1 MRNLKTFALLLL
13 MAVCSMGAKAA
24 TVSDLVAIDYDY
36 VFVADDVTSNGTVA
50 LTTAELY
57 ADNHI
62 LAAGWDGNTVHTGK
76 GSSSFAGGSHLN
88 SLRIKGKQNALAF
101 EVSGACDVTFYMQAT
116 AYRGLIVSK
125 TLSDDSSAEGYQ
137 KQEANTAVWHITLPS
152 AGVYYLMSYSDDPNN
167 ANADLYFAGFEIVF
181 PDDPA
186 AVAFGVTREVAS
198 VTSTSSDDSSPI
210 TGYAVA
216 EDVLVDPAV
225 AGISIAMNYPSA
237 NVLSNKGRAMY
248 WFDGTETKNCYT
260 DKGVKN
266 YRNQLGDDV
275 FKELNEGIYFSFDMT
290 VADGYKLS
298 LQRLIS
304 DVLKGRENTHYVVKI
319 YNNGV
324 LLRTFDEV
332 EATATTSNMKRSI
345 GIANDPS
352 LQNLTGTVTVKL
364 FFWNTVSA
372 QYVAIK
378 DLQVKALVSH
388 ITDGTQTFGLTRTVD
403 AVVTTSSNPEV
414 SGYAVSDDAL
424 VDPSAEGIT
433 ITKNFGLQN
442 ALSNKGRKLY
452 WYNEGKQECYADNG
466 TPNYRNY
473 IHDAEEY
480 VNALDE
486 RCYYGF
492 DMTVALGKQVS
503 IKMLTSDVFSD
514 ASDAYYQV
522 KIYNNGEVIK
532 TLDVVGPNTYG
543 TSNMKRVINLSEEAA
558 LQGLKGTV
566 SVKLFWWSATNGK
579 YLDVKDLNVAALVED
594 AQGEGVKG
602 LVFTDFVAS
611 AHPSFTEGEV
621 TAVWSNSANN
631 VAPASE
637 NRGIRVQAGYDYTML
652 LTVPA
657 DSYISEVVFVWNSKG
672 NKNTGINEDYY
683 IDFTVKNS
691 SDEPVSVLQQGSKE
705 NETVWSCGD
714 LRESVLKFV
723 QGAGD
728 FYCHSIRVTYLQ
740 KPTVQQYVRT
750 HTHMNLNTL
759 CFPYQIDSYTGATFY
774 TMLYKAG
781 GTAEEPAEIYLQEHV
796 GALEAGQPYFY
807 VPEGTELVCNYSGE
821 YTAAGN
827 DGNGTYGVY
836 ADMTDVTPGMYVT
849 YNNHFTKAGSN
860 VQLREYRAYVD
871 MSGVSADPQGP
882 SYVPGR
888 KQLRIGN
895 ANAPQ
900 SMTGIEQITNDQ
912 SPIINKVICN
922 GQLFILRDGKIYNAM
937 GQIVNGK

>member
-24 TVSDLVAIDYDY
+24 TVNDLVAIDYDY
-36 VFVADDVTSNGTVA
+36 VFIADDMTNNGTEKPVA
-50 LTTAELY
+50 NTLY
-57 ADNHI
+57 AEGHI
-62 LAAGWDGNTVHTGK
+62 FAPTANTVATNK
-76 GSSSFAGGSHLN
+76 GNSTFAGGTHLN
-88 SLRIKGKQNALAF
+88 SLRLKNAQDRLAF
-101 EVSGACDVTFYMQAT
+101 KVSGPCTVTFYTYSDA
-116 AYRGLIVSK
+116 ARGILVSK
-125 TLSDDSSAEGYQ
+125 TDNVTTAEDAFAAQ
-137 KQEANTAVWHITLPS
+137 PASTPVWTVALDE
-152 AGVYYLMSYSDDPNN
+152 AGVYYLTSY
-167 ANADLYFAGFEIVF
+167 NADFFFAGFEIVF

-186 AVAFGVTREVAS
+186 AVTFGVTREVAS
-198 VTSTSSDDSSPI
+198 VTSTSTDELV

-216 EDVLVDPAV
+216 EDVLVDPSV
-225 AGISIAMNYPSA
+225 VGISVAMNYPST
-237 NVLSNKGRAMY
+237 NVLTNKGRAIY
-248 WFDGTETKNCYT
+248 WFDGTESKNCYV
-260 DKGVKN
+260 DQGVKN
-266 YRNQLGDDV
+266 YRNQIGTDV
-275 FKELNEGIYFSFDMT
+275 FTELNEGIYFSFDMT

-304 DVLKGRENTHYVVKI
+304 DVLKSNSNTHYVVKI
-319 YNNGV
+319 YNNGL

-332 EATATTSNMKRSI
+332 EATTTASDMKRSI
-345 GIANDPS
+345 GIAKDAS

-388 ITDGTQTFGLTRTVD
+388 IADGTQTFGLTRTVD
-403 AVVTTSSNPEV
+403 TEVTTSSDSQA

-433 ITKNFGLQN
+433 ITKNFGSQN
-442 ALSNKGRKLY
+442 SLIDKGRKLY
-452 WYNEGKQECYADNG
+452 WYNDGKQECYADKG

-473 IHDAEEY
+473 IYDASEY
-480 VNALDE
+480 INTLDE

-492 DMTVALGKQVS
+492 DMTAELGKQVS

-543 TSNMKRVINLSEEAA
+543 TSDMKRVVNLSEEAA

-602 LVFTDFVAS
+602 LVFTDFEPAKN
-611 AHPSFTEGEV
+611 PTFTEGEV
-621 TAVWSNSANN
+621 TASFSNANN
-631 VAPASE
+631 NTISPATE
-637 NRGIRVQAGYDYTML
+637 NRGVRMQSQYGITSLKVE
-652 LTVPA
+652 VPA
-657 DSYISEVVFVWNSKG
+657 DSYISEVVFVWNKKG
-672 NKNTGINEDYY
+672 NKNGGTNYLDLLI
-683 IDFTVKNS
+683 TNS
-691 SDEPVSVLQQGSKE
+691 SNVQVSTLQESEQK
-705 NETVWSCGD
+705 NETTWSCGEV
-714 LRESVLKFV
+714 RESELTFA
-723 QGAGD
+723 QQTPGD
-728 FYCHSIRVTYLQ
+728 FYCHSIRVTYLP

-759 CFPYQIDSYTGATFY
+759 CYPYQIDSYTGATFY

-796 GALEAGQPYFY
+796 GALEAGKPYFY
-807 VPEGTELVCNYSGE
+807 VPEGSELVCNYSGD
-821 YTAAGN
+821 YTAADN
-827 DGNGTYGVY
+827 DGNGVYGIY
-836 ADMTDVTPGMYVT
+836 ADMTAITPGMYVT
-849 YNNHFTKAGSN
+849 YNNVFTKAGSN
-860 VQLREYRAYVD
+860 VQLREYRAYVN

-888 KQLRIGN
+888 RQLRIGN

-900 SMTGIEQITNDQ
+900 SPTGIEQITNDQ
-912 SPIINKVICN
+912 SPIINKVIRN

>member
-1 MRNLKTFALLLL
+1 MRNVKTFALLLL

-24 TVSDLVAIDYDY
+24 TVGDLAAIDYDY
-36 VFVADDVTSNGTVA
+36 AFIADDVTSNGTVA
-50 LTTAELY
+50 LTAAELY

-62 LAAGWDGNTVHTGK
+62 LAAGYQGNTVNTGK

-88 SLRIKGKQNALAF
+88 CLRIKGTQNALAF

-116 AYRGLIVSK
+116 SYRGLIVSK

-137 KQEANTAVWHITLPS
+137 KQDANTAVWHISLPS

-167 ANADLYFAGFEIVF
+167 ANADLFFAGFEIVF

-198 VTSTSSDDSSPI
+198 VTSTSTDGQAS
-210 TGYAVA
+210 GYAVA
-216 EDVLVDPAV
+216 EDALVDPAV
-225 AGISIAMNYPSA
+225 AGISVAMNYPSG
-237 NVLSNKGRAMY
+237 NVLTNKGRAMY
-248 WFDGTETKNCYT
+248 WFDGTESKNCYT
-260 DKGVKN
+260 DQGVKN
-266 YRNQLGDDV
+266 YRNQIGSDV
-275 FKELNEGIYFSFDMT
+275 FTELNEGIYFSFDLT

-304 DVLKGRENTHYVVKI
+304 DVLKNRENTHYVVKI
-319 YNNGV
+319 YNNGA
-324 LLRTFDEV
+324 LLRTLDEV
-332 EATATTSNMKRSI
+332 EAASTSSDMKRSI
-345 GIANDPS
+345 GLAKDAT

-364 FFWNTVSA
+364 FFWNTASA

-378 DLQVKALVSH
+378 DLQVKAIVSNV
-388 ITDGTQTFGLTRTVD
+388 TDGTQTFGLTRTVD
-403 AVVTTSSNPEV
+403 ADETTSSDSQV
-414 SGYAVSDDAL
+414 TGYAVSDDAL

-433 ITKNFGLQN
+433 VVKNFGTQN

-452 WYNEGKQECYADNG
+452 WYNGTAKQDCYADAG

-473 IHDAEEY
+473 IYDAAEY

-492 DMTVALGKQVS
+492 DMTAELGKQVS

-514 ASDAYYQV
+514 AGDAYYQV
-522 KIYNNGEVIK
+522 KIYNNGEVVK
-532 TLDVVGPNTYG
+532 TLDAVGPNTYG
-543 TSNMKRVINLSEEAA
+543 ATDMKRVINLSEEAA
-558 LQGLKGTV
+558 LQGLTGTIT
-566 SVKLFWWSATNGK
+566 VKMFWWSATNGK

-602 LVFTDFVAS
+602 LVFTDFEAS
-611 AHPSFTEGEV
+611 AHPSFTDGEV

-631 VAPASE
+631 VTPASE
-637 NRGIRVQAGYDYTML
+637 NRGIRVQAGYDYTMQ
-652 LTVPA
+652 LTVPS

-672 NKNTGINEDYY
+672 NKNPGINDDYF
-683 IDFTVKNS
+683 IDFAVLNS
-691 SDEPVSVLQQGSKE
+691 SDAPVSALQQDTKE
-705 NETVWSCGD
+705 TETVWSCGAV
-714 LRESVLKFV
+714 RESELKFV

-728 FYCHSIRVTYLQ
+728 FYCHSIRVTYLK
-740 KPTVQQYVRT
+740 KPAVQQYTRT
-750 HTHMNLNTL
+750 HDHMNLNTL

-781 GTAEEPAEIYLQEHV
+781 GTADEPAEIYLQEHV

-807 VPEGTELVCNYSGE
+807 VPEGTELVCNYSGD

-827 DGNGTYGVY
+827 DGNGVYGVY
-836 ADMTDVTPGMYVT
+836 ADMTAITPGMYVT
-849 YNNHFTKAGSN
+849 YNNVFTKAGNN
-860 VQLREYRAYVD
+860 VKIREYRAYVD
-871 MSGVSADPQGP
+871 MSEVASENTATPA
-882 SYVPGR
+882 PGR
-888 KQLRIGN
+888 QLLRIGN

-900 SMTGIEQITNDQ
+900 TTTGIEKITNDY
-912 SPIINKVICN
+912 SPITNKVIKD
-922 GQLFILRDGKIYNAM
+922 GQILILRDGKTYNAM
-937 GQIVNGK
+937 GQIVK

>member
-1 MRNLKTFALLLL
+1 
-13 MAVCSMGAKAA
+13 
-24 TVSDLVAIDYDY
+24 
-36 VFVADDVTSNGTVA
+36 
-50 LTTAELY
+50 
-57 ADNHI
+57 
-62 LAAGWDGNTVHTGK
+62 
-76 GSSSFAGGSHLN
+76 
-88 SLRIKGKQNALAF
+88 
-101 EVSGACDVTFYMQAT
+101 
-116 AYRGLIVSK
+116 
-125 TLSDDSSAEGYQ
+125 
-137 KQEANTAVWHITLPS
+137 
-152 AGVYYLMSYSDDPNN
+152 MSYSEDPNN
-167 ANADLYFAGFEIVF
+167 TNADLFFAGFEIIF

-186 AVAFGVTREVAS
+186 AVTFGVTREVAS
-198 VTSTSSDDSSPI
+198 VTSTSSDNQA

-216 EDVLVDPAV
+216 EDVLVDPSV
-225 AGISIAMNYPSA
+225 AGISVAMNYPSA
-237 NVLSNKGRAMY
+237 NVLINKGRAIY

-266 YRNQLGDDV
+266 YRNQIGNDA
-275 FKELNEGIYFSFDMT
+275 FTELNDGIYFSFDIT

-319 YNNGV
+319 YNNGL

-332 EATATTSNMKRSI
+332 EATATTSDMKRSI

-364 FFWNTVSA
+364 FFWNTASA

-378 DLQVKALVSH
+378 DLQVKAIVSH
-388 ITDGTQTFGLTRTVD
+388 IADGTQTFGLTRTVD
-403 AVVTTSSNPEV
+403 TEVTTSSDSQA

-433 ITKNFGLQN
+433 ITKNFGSQN
-442 ALSNKGRKLY
+442 SLTNKGRKLY
-452 WYNEGKQECYADNG
+452 WYNEVKQECYADNG

-473 IHDAEEY
+473 IYATEEN

-514 ASDAYYQV
+514 AGDAYYQV

-543 TSNMKRVINLSEEAA
+543 TSDMKRVVNLSEETA

-566 SVKLFWWSATNGK
+566 SIKLFWWSATNGK

-602 LVFTDFVAS
+602 LVFTVFEAS
-611 AHPSFTEGEV
+611 KNPTFTEGDV
-621 TAVWSNSANN
+621 TASFSNANN
-631 VAPASE
+631 NDISPASE
-637 NRGIRVQAGYDYTML
+637 NRGVRMQSQYGITSLKVE
-652 LTVPA
+652 VPA
-657 DSYISEVVFVWNSKG
+657 DSYISEVVFVWNKKG
-672 NKNTGINEDYY
+672 NLNGGTNYLDLLI
-683 IDFTVKNS
+683 TNS
-691 SDEPVSVLQQGSKE
+691 SDVQVSTLQESEQK
-705 NETVWSCGD
+705 NETTWSCGEV
-714 LRESVLKFV
+714 RESELTFA
-723 QGAGD
+723 QQNPGD
-728 FYCHSIRVTYLQ
+728 FYCHSIRVTYLP

-759 CFPYQIDSYTGATFY
+759 CYPYQIDSYTGATFY

-781 GTAEEPAEIYLQEHV
+781 GTADEPADIYLQEHV
-796 GALEAGQPYFY
+796 GALEAGKPYFY

-849 YNNHFTKAGSN
+849 YNNLFTKAGTN
-860 VQLREYRAYVD
+860 VKLREYRAYVY
-871 MSGVSADPQGP
+871 MNEVSVDQQGP

-888 KQLRIGN
+888 RVLRVSN
-895 ANAPQ
+895 ANAP
-900 SMTGIEQITNDQ
+900 SSATDIENTSAEFGGSEKILENGVLY
-912 SPIINKVICN
+912 IIKN
-922 GQLFILRDGKIYNAM
+922 GAKYNAQ
-937 GQIVNGK
+937 GQMVK

>member
-50 LTTAELY
+50 LTAAELY

-62 LAAGWDGNTVHTGK
+62 LAAGWNGNSVRIDQGN
-76 GSSSFAGGSHLN
+76 SSFAGGGHLN
-88 SLRIKGKQNALAF
+88 CLRIKGTQNALAF
-101 EVSGACDVTFYMQAT
+101 KVSGACDVTFYMRAT
-116 AYRGLIVSK
+116 SYRGLIVSK
-125 TLSDDSSAEGYQ
+125 TLSDDPTAEGYQ
-137 KQEANTAVWHITLPS
+137 KQEANTAVWHISLPS
-152 AGVYYLMSYSDDPNN
+152 AGVYYLMSYSDDPSN
-167 ANADLYFAGFEIVF
+167 ANADLYFAGFEMTF

-198 VTSTSSDDSSPI
+198 VISTSSDDQAS
-210 TGYAVA
+210 GYAVA

-225 AGISIAMNYPSA
+225 AGISVAMNYPSG
-237 NVLSNKGRAMY
+237 NVLTNKGRTMY

-266 YRNQLGDDV
+266 YRNQISEV
-275 FKELNEGIYFSFDMT
+275 YTELNVGIYFSFDLT

-298 LQRLIS
+298 LQRLVS
-304 DVLKGRENTHYVVKI
+304 DVLKSNSNTHYVVKI
-319 YNNGV
+319 YNNGL

-345 GIANDPS
+345 GIAKDAS
-352 LQNLTGTVTVKL
+352 LQDLTGTITVKL
-364 FFWNTVSA
+364 FFWNTASA

-378 DLQVKALVSH
+378 DLQVKAIVSH

-403 AVVTTSSNPEV
+403 TEVTTSSDSQV

-433 ITKNFGLQN
+433 IAKNFGSQN
-442 ALSNKGRKLY
+442 SLTNKGRKLY
-452 WYNEGKQECYADNG
+452 WYNDGKQECYADMG

-473 IHDAEEY
+473 IYDAEEY

-492 DMTVALGKQVS
+492 DMSIALGKQVS

-514 ASDAYYQV
+514 ALDASYQV

-532 TLDVVGPNTYG
+532 TLDVVGPNACG
-543 TSNMKRVINLSEEAA
+543 TADMKRIINLSEEAA

-566 SVKLFWWSATNGK
+566 SVKLFWWSVTNGK

-602 LVFTDFVAS
+602 LVFTDFEPAKN
-611 AHPSFTEGEV
+611 PTFTEGEV
-621 TAVWSNSANN
+621 TASFSNANN
-631 VAPASE
+631 NTISPASE
-637 NRGIRVQAGYDYTML
+637 NRGVRMQSQYGITSLKVE
-652 LTVPA
+652 VPA
-657 DSYISEVVFVWNSKG
+657 DSYISEVVFVWNKKG
-672 NKNTGINEDYY
+672 NKNGGTNYLDLLI
-683 IDFTVKNS
+683 TNS
-691 SDEPVSVLQQGSKE
+691 SDVQVSTLQESEQK
-705 NETVWSCGD
+705 NETTWSCGEVK
-714 LRESVLKFV
+714 ESELTFA
-723 QGAGD
+723 QQTPGD

-740 KPTVQQYVRT
+740 KPAVQQYVRA
-750 HTHMNLNTL
+750 HAHMYLNTL

-781 GTAEEPAEIYLQEHV
+781 GTAAEPAEIYLQEHV
-796 GALEAGQPYFY
+796 GALEAGKPYFY

-821 YTAAGN
+821 YTPAGN

-836 ADMTDVTPGMYVT
+836 ADMTVVGPGMYVT
-849 YNNHFTKAGSN
+849 YNNMFTKAGTN
-860 VQLREYRAYVD
+860 VKIREYRAYVN
-871 MSGVSADPQGP
+871 MSEVSSEPQGP
-882 SYVPGR
+882 SYVTGR

-912 SPIINKVICN
+912 SLITNKVIRN
-922 GQLFILRDGKIYNAM
+922 GQLFILRDGKTYNAI

>member
-1 MRNLKTFALLLL
+1 MRNVKTFALLLL

-36 VFVADDVTSNGTVA
+36 VFVADDVTSNGTVNLVA
-50 LTTAELY
+50 NTLY
-57 ADNHI
+57 ADGHI
-62 LAAGWDGNTVHTGK
+62 FAPTNNTVRADK
-76 GSSSFAGGSHLN
+76 GNSSFAGGSHLN
-88 SLRIKGKQNALAF
+88 SLRLKNAQDRLAF
-101 EVSGACDVTFYMQAT
+101 KVSGPCTVTFYTYSDAARGIYVCKT
-116 AYRGLIVSK
+116 DNVITDEAAYAK
-125 TLSDDSSAEGYQ
+125 QPSS
-137 KQEANTAVWHITLPS
+137 TPVWTVALDE
-152 AGVYYLMSYSDDPNN
+152 AGVYYLTSY
-167 ANADLYFAGFEIVF
+167 NADFFFAGFEITF

-198 VTSTSSDDSSPI
+198 VTSTSTDGQAS
-210 TGYAVA
+210 GYAVA

-225 AGISIAMNYPSA
+225 AGISVAMNYPSG
-237 NVLSNKGRAMY
+237 NVLTNKGRAMY

-260 DKGVKN
+260 DQGVKN
-266 YRNQLGDDV
+266 YRNQIGSDE
-275 FKELNEGIYFSFDMT
+275 FNELNEGIYFSFDLT

-304 DVLKGRENTHYVVKI
+304 DVLKNRENTHYVVKI
-319 YNNGV
+319 YNNGS

-332 EATATTSNMKRSI
+332 EATATTSDMKRSI
-345 GIANDPS
+345 GLAKDAT

-364 FFWNTVSA
+364 FFWNTASA

-378 DLQVKALVSH
+378 DLQVKAIVSH

-403 AVVTTSSNPEV
+403 ANVTTSSDEKAT
-414 SGYAVSDDAL
+414 GYAVSDDAL
-424 VDPSAEGIT
+424 VDPSVEGIT
-433 ITKNFGLQN
+433 VTKNFGSQN
-442 ALSNKGRKLY
+442 SLIDKGRKLY
-452 WYNEGKQECYADNG
+452 WYNGTEKQDCYANVG

-473 IHDAEEY
+473 IFDAEEY

-492 DMTVALGKQVS
+492 DMTAELGKQVS
-503 IKMLTSDVFSD
+503 LKMLTSDVLSD
-514 ASDAYYQV
+514 AGDAYYQV

-532 TLDVVGPNTYG
+532 TLDAVGPNAYG
-543 TSNMKRVINLSEEAA
+543 TADMKRIINLSEEAA

-579 YLDVKDLNVAALVED
+579 YLDIKELNVAALVED
-594 AQGEGVKG
+594 AEGEGVKG
-602 LVFTDFVAS
+602 LVFTDFEPA

-637 NRGIRVQAGYDYTML
+637 NRGIRVQANYAYTMQ
-652 LTVPA
+652 LTVPS
-657 DSYISEVVFVWNSKG
+657 DSYISEVIFVWNSKG
-672 NKNTGINEDYY
+672 NKNAGINDDYY
-683 IDFTVKNS
+683 IDFSVLNS
-691 SDEPVSVLQQGSKE
+691 SDEPVSALQQATKE
-705 NETVWSCGD
+705 NETVWSCGAIH
-714 LRESVLKFV
+714 ESELKFV

-728 FYCHSIRVTYLQ
+728 FYCHSIRVTYLK
-740 KPTVQQYVRT
+740 KPAVQQYTRT
-750 HTHMNLNTL
+750 HEHMNLNTL

-781 GTAEEPAEIYLQEHV
+781 GTAAEPAEIYLQEHV
-796 GALEAGQPYFY
+796 GALEAGKPYFY
-807 VPEGTELVCNYSGE
+807 VPEGSELVCNYSGD

-827 DGNGTYGVY
+827 DGNGVYGVY
-836 ADMTDVTPGMYVT
+836 ADMTAITPGMYVT
-849 YNNHFTKAGSN
+849 YNNVFTKAGNN
-860 VQLREYRAYVD
+860 VKIREYRAYVD
-871 MSGVSADPQGP
+871 MSEVSSEPQGP

-900 SMTGIEQITNDQ
+900 STTGIEQITNDQ
-912 SPIINKVICN
+912 SPITNKVIRN
-922 GQLFILRDGKIYNAM
+922 GQLFIIRDGKTYNAI

>member
-1 MRNLKTFALLLL
+1 MLLL
-13 MAVCSMGAKAA
+13 MAVCSMGLQAA
-24 TVSDLVAIDYDY
+24 TVNDLVAIDYDY
-36 VFVADDVTSNGTVA
+36 VFIADDMTSNGTEKPIA
-50 LTTAELY
+50 NTLY
-57 ADNHI
+57 ADGHI
-62 LAAGWDGNTVHTGK
+62 FAPTANSVATNKGNST
-76 GSSSFAGGSHLN
+76 FAGGTHLN
-88 SLRIKGKQNALAF
+88 SLRLKNAQDRLAF
-101 EVSGACDVTFYMQAT
+101 KVSGPCTVTFYTYSDA
-116 AYRGLIVSK
+116 ARGILVSK
-125 TLSDDSSAEGYQ
+125 TDNVTTAEDAFAAQ
-137 KQEANTAVWHITLPS
+137 PASTPVWTVALDE
-152 AGVYYLMSYSDDPNN
+152 AGVYYLTSYNN
-167 ANADLYFAGFEIVF
+167 DFFFAGFEIVF

-186 AVAFGVTREVAS
+186 AVTFGVTREVAS
-198 VTSTSSDDSSPI
+198 ETSTSSDALAN
-210 TGYAVA
+210 GYAVA
-216 EDVLVDPAV
+216 EDVLVDPSV

-237 NVLSNKGRAMY
+237 NVLTNKGRAIY
-248 WFDGTETKNCYT
+248 WYDGTASKNCYV

-266 YRNQLGDDV
+266 YRNQIGTDV
-275 FKELNEGIYFSFDMT
+275 FNELNEGIYFSFDMT

-304 DVLKGRENTHYVVKI
+304 DVLKSNSNTHYVVKI
-319 YNNGV
+319 YNNGL

-332 EATATTSNMKRSI
+332 EATATTSDMKRSI

-364 FFWNTVSA
+364 FFWNTASA

-378 DLQVKALVSH
+378 DLQVKAIVSH
-388 ITDGTQTFGLTRTVD
+388 IADGTQTFGLTRTVD
-403 AVVTTSSNPEV
+403 TEVTTSSDSQA

-433 ITKNFGLQN
+433 ITQNFGLQN

-452 WYNEGKQECYADNG
+452 WYNEGKQECYADKG

-473 IHDAEEY
+473 IYDAEEY

-492 DMTVALGKQVS
+492 DMTIALGKQVS

-514 ASDAYYQV
+514 ALDASYQV

-532 TLDVVGPNTYG
+532 TLDVVGPNAGG
-543 TSNMKRVINLSEEAA
+543 TADMKRVINLSEEAA

-602 LVFTDFVAS
+602 LVFTDFEPAKN
-611 AHPSFTEGEV
+611 PTFNEGEV
-621 TAVWSNSANN
+621 SASFSNANN
-631 VAPASE
+631 NTISPASE
-637 NRGIRVQAGYDYTML
+637 NRGVRMQSQYGITSLKVE
-652 LTVPA
+652 VPA
-657 DSYISEVVFVWNSKG
+657 DSYISEVVFVWNKKG
-672 NKNTGINEDYY
+672 NLNGGTNFLDLLI
-683 IDFTVKNS
+683 TNS
-691 SDEPVSVLQQGSKE
+691 SDVQVSTLQESEQK
-705 NETVWSCGD
+705 NETTWSCGEV
-714 LRESVLKFV
+714 RESELTFA
-723 QGAGD
+723 QQTPGD
-728 FYCHSIRVTYLQ
+728 FYCHSIRVTYLP

-759 CFPYQIDSYTGATFY
+759 CYPYQIDSYTGASFY

-781 GTAEEPAEIYLQEHV
+781 GTAAEPAEIYLQEHV
-796 GALEAGQPYFY
+796 GALEAGKPYFY

-849 YNNHFTKAGSN
+849 YNNLFTKAGSN
-860 VQLREYRAYVD
+860 VKLREYRAYVN
-871 MSGVSADPQGP
+871 MSEVSVDQQGP

-888 KQLRIGN
+888 RVLRVSN
-895 ANAPQ
+895 ANAP
-900 SMTGIEQITNDQ
+900 SSATDIENTSAKFGGSEKILENGVLY
-912 SPIINKVICN
+912 IIKN
-922 GQLFILRDGKIYNAM
+922 GAKYNAQ
-937 GQIVNGK
+937 GQMVK

>member
-1 MRNLKTFALLLL
+1 MRNYFKTFALLLL
-13 MAVCSMGAKAA
+13 MAVCSMGVQAA
-24 TVSDLVAIDYDY
+24 TVNDLVAIDYDY
-36 VFVADDVTSNGTVA
+36 VFIADDMTNNGTEKPVA
-50 LTTAELY
+50 NTLY
-57 ADNHI
+57 ADGHI
-62 LAAGWDGNTVHTGK
+62 FAPTANTVANNK
-76 GSSSFAGGSHLN
+76 GNSTFAGGTHLN
-88 SLRIKGKQNALAF
+88 SLRLKNAQDRLAF
-101 EVSGACDVTFYMQAT
+101 KVSGPCTVTFYTYSDVQ
-116 AYRGLIVSK
+116 RGIYVSK
-125 TLSDDSSAEGYQ
+125 VDNVTTAEGAFAAQ
-137 KQEANTAVWHITLPS
+137 PVSTPVWTVALDE
-152 AGVYYLMSYSDDPNN
+152 AGVYYLTSYNN
-167 ANADLYFAGFEIVF
+167 DFFFAGFEIVF

-186 AVAFGVTREVAS
+186 AVTFGVTREVAS
-198 VTSTSSDDSSPI
+198 VTSTSSDDQA

-216 EDVLVDPAV
+216 EDVLVDPSV

-237 NVLSNKGRAMY
+237 NVLTNKGRAIY

-260 DKGVKN
+260 DQGVKN
-266 YRNQLGDDV
+266 YRNQIGTDV
-275 FKELNEGIYFSFDMT
+275 FNELNEGIYFSFDMT

-304 DVLKGRENTHYVVKI
+304 DVLKSNSNTHYVVKI
-319 YNNGV
+319 YNNGL

-332 EATATTSNMKRSI
+332 EATATTSDMKRSI

-364 FFWNTVSA
+364 FFWNTASA

-378 DLQVKALVSH
+378 DLQVKAIVSH
-388 ITDGTQTFGLTRTVD
+388 IADGTQTFGLTRTVD
-403 AVVTTSSNPEV
+403 TEVTTSSDSQA

-433 ITKNFGLQN
+433 ITQNFGLQN

-452 WYNEGKQECYADNG
+452 WYNEGKQECYADKG

-473 IHDAEEY
+473 IYDAEEY

-492 DMTVALGKQVS
+492 DMTIALGKQVS

-514 ASDAYYQV
+514 ALDASYQV

-532 TLDVVGPNTYG
+532 TLDVVGPNAGG
-543 TSNMKRVINLSEEAA
+543 TADMKRVINLSEEAA

-602 LVFTDFVAS
+602 LVFTDFEPAKN
-611 AHPSFTEGEV
+611 PTFNEGEV
-621 TAVWSNSANN
+621 SASFSNANN
-631 VAPASE
+631 NTISPASE
-637 NRGIRVQAGYDYTML
+637 NRGVRMQSQYGITSLKVE
-652 LTVPA
+652 VPA
-657 DSYISEVVFVWNSKG
+657 DSYISEVVFVWNKKG
-672 NKNTGINEDYY
+672 NLNGGTNFLDLLI
-683 IDFTVKNS
+683 TNS
-691 SDEPVSVLQQGSKE
+691 SDVQVSTLQESEQK
-705 NETVWSCGD
+705 NETTWSCGEV
-714 LRESVLKFV
+714 RESELTFA
-723 QGAGD
+723 QQTPGD
-728 FYCHSIRVTYLQ
+728 FYCHSIRVTYLP

-759 CFPYQIDSYTGATFY
+759 CYPYQIDSYTGASFY

-781 GTAEEPAEIYLQEHV
+781 GTAAEPAEIYLQEHV
-796 GALEAGQPYFY
+796 GALEAGKPYFY

-849 YNNHFTKAGSN
+849 YNNLFTKAGSN
-860 VQLREYRAYVD
+860 VKLREYRAYVN
-871 MSGVSADPQGP
+871 MSEVSVDQQGP

-888 KQLRIGN
+888 RVLRVSN
-895 ANAPQ
+895 ANAP
-900 SMTGIEQITNDQ
+900 SSATDIENTSAKFGGSEKILENGVLY
-912 SPIINKVICN
+912 IIKN
-922 GQLFILRDGKIYNAM
+922 GAKYNAQ
-937 GQIVNGK
+937 GQMVK

>member
-1 MRNLKTFALLLL
+1 MRNYFKTFALLLL

-24 TVSDLVAIDYDY
+24 TVNDLVAIDYDY
-36 VFVADDVTSNGTVA
+36 VFIADDMTNNGTEKPVA
-50 LTTAELY
+50 NTLY
-57 ADNHI
+57 AEGHI
-62 LAAGWDGNTVHTGK
+62 FAPTANTVANNK
-76 GSSSFAGGSHLN
+76 GNSTFAGGTHLN
-88 SLRIKGKQNALAF
+88 SLRLKNAQDRLAF
-101 EVSGACDVTFYMQAT
+101 KVSGPCTVTFYTYSDVQ
-116 AYRGLIVSK
+116 RGIYVSK
-125 TLSDDSSAEGYQ
+125 EDNVTTDEAAYA
-137 KQEANTAVWHITLPS
+137 KQPVSTPVWTVALDE
-152 AGVYYLMSYSDDPNN
+152 AGVYYLTSYNN
-167 ANADLYFAGFEIVF
+167 DFFFAGFEIVF

-186 AVAFGVTREVAS
+186 AVTFGVTREVAS
-198 VTSTSSDDSSPI
+198 VTSTSSDDQA

-216 EDVLVDPAV
+216 EDVLVDPSV

-237 NVLSNKGRAMY
+237 NVLTNKGRAIY

-260 DKGVKN
+260 DQGVKN
-266 YRNQLGDDV
+266 YRNQIGTDV
-275 FKELNEGIYFSFDMT
+275 FNELNEGIYFSFDMT
-290 VADGYKLS
+290 VEDGYKLS

-319 YNNGV
+319 YNNGA

-332 EATATTSNMKRSI
+332 EATATTSDMKRSI

-364 FFWNTVSA
+364 FFWNTASA

-388 ITDGTQTFGLTRTVD
+388 IADGTQTFGLTRTVD
-403 AVVTTSSNPEV
+403 TEVTTSSDSQA

-433 ITKNFGLQN
+433 ITQNFGLQN

-452 WYNEGKQECYADNG
+452 WYNEGKQECYADKG

-473 IHDAEEY
+473 IYDAEEY

-492 DMTVALGKQVS
+492 DMTIALGKQVS

-514 ASDAYYQV
+514 AGDASYQV
-522 KIYNNGEVIK
+522 KIYNNGAVIK
-532 TLDVVGPNTYG
+532 TLNVVGPNTYG
-543 TSNMKRVINLSEEAA
+543 TSDMKRVVNLSEEAA

-594 AQGEGVKG
+594 AQGEGLKG
-602 LVFTDFVAS
+602 LVFTDFEPAKN
-611 AHPSFTEGEV
+611 PTFNEGEV
-621 TAVWSNSANN
+621 SASFSNANN
-631 VAPASE
+631 NTISPASE
-637 NRGIRVQAGYDYTML
+637 NRGVRMQSQYGITSLKVE
-652 LTVPA
+652 VPA
-657 DSYISEVVFVWNSKG
+657 DSYISEVVFVWNKKG
-672 NKNTGINEDYY
+672 NLNGGTNFLDLLI
-683 IDFTVKNS
+683 TNS
-691 SDEPVSVLQQGSKE
+691 SDVQVSTLQESEQK
-705 NETVWSCGD
+705 NETTWSCGEV
-714 LRESVLKFV
+714 RESELTFA
-723 QGAGD
+723 QQTPGD
-728 FYCHSIRVTYLQ
+728 FYCHSIRVTYLP

-759 CFPYQIDSYTGATFY
+759 CYPYQIDSYTGASFY

-781 GTAEEPAEIYLQEHV
+781 GTAAEPAEIYLQEHV
-796 GALEAGQPYFY
+796 GALEAGKPYFY

-849 YNNHFTKAGSN
+849 YNNLFTKAGSN
-860 VQLREYRAYVD
+860 VKLREYRAYVN
-871 MSGVSADPQGP
+871 MSEVSVDQQGP

-888 KQLRIGN
+888 RVLRVSN
-895 ANAPQ
+895 ANAP
-900 SMTGIEQITNDQ
+900 SSATGMDNVSSKSDGSEKILENGVLY
-912 SPIINKVICN
+912 IIKN
-922 GQLFILRDGKIYNAM
+922 GAKYNAQ
-937 GQIVNGK
+937 GQMVK

>member
-1 MRNLKTFALLLL
+1 MRNFLKTFALLLL

-50 LTTAELY
+50 LTAAELY
-57 ADNHI
+57 AEDHI
-62 LAAGWDGNTVHTGK
+62 LAAGWNGNTVHTGK

-88 SLRIKGKQNALAF
+88 SLRIKGTQNALAF

-125 TLSDDSSAEGYQ
+125 TLFDDPTAEGYQ
-137 KQEANTAVWHITLPS
+137 KQEANTAVWHISLPS
-152 AGVYYLMSYSDDPNN
+152 AGVYYLMSYSDDPGN
-167 ANADLYFAGFEIVF
+167 ANADLYFAGFEMIF

-198 VTSTSSDDSSPI
+198 VTSTSSDEQVS
-210 TGYAVA
+210 GYAVA

-225 AGISIAMNYPSA
+225 AGISVAMNYPTG
-237 NVLSNKGRAMY
+237 NVLTNKGRAMY

-266 YRNQLGDDV
+266 YRNQISEV
-275 FKELNEGIYFSFDMT
+275 YTELNEGIYFSFDLT

-298 LQRLIS
+298 LRRLIS
-304 DVLKGRENTHYVVKI
+304 DVLKNRENTHYVVKI
-319 YNNGV
+319 YNNGT

-332 EATATTSNMKRSI
+332 EATATTSDMKRSI
-345 GIANDPS
+345 GIANDAS

-364 FFWNTVSA
+364 FFWNTASA
-372 QYVAIK
+372 QYVVIK
-378 DLQVKALVSH
+378 DLQVKAIVSH
-388 ITDGTQTFGLTRTVD
+388 IADGTQTFGLTRTVD
-403 AVVTTSSNPEV
+403 ADETTSSDSQA

-433 ITKNFGLQN
+433 ITKNFGSQN
-442 ALSNKGRKLY
+442 SLTNKGRKLY
-452 WYNEGKQECYADNG
+452 WYNDGKQECYADKG

-473 IHDAEEY
+473 IYDAEEY

-514 ASDAYYQV
+514 AGDAYYQV

-543 TSNMKRVINLSEEAA
+543 TSDMKRVVNLSEEAA

-566 SVKLFWWSATNGK
+566 SVKLFWWSETNGK
-579 YLDVKDLNVAALVED
+579 YLDIKDLNVAALVED

-602 LVFTDFVAS
+602 LVFTDFEAS
-611 AHPSFTEGEV
+611 KNPTFTEGEV
-621 TAVWSNSANN
+621 TASFSNANN
-631 VAPASE
+631 NTISPATE
-637 NRGIRVQAGYDYTML
+637 NRGVRMQSQYGITSLKVE
-652 LTVPA
+652 VPA
-657 DSYISEVVFVWNSKG
+657 DSYISEVVFVWNKKG
-672 NKNTGINEDYY
+672 NLNGGTNFLDLLI
-683 IDFTVKNS
+683 TNS
-691 SDEPVSVLQQGSKE
+691 SDVQVSTLQESEQK
-705 NETVWSCGD
+705 NETTWSCGEVK
-714 LRESVLKFV
+714 ESELTFA
-723 QGAGD
+723 QQTPGD
-728 FYCHSIRVTYLQ
+728 FYCHSIRVTYLP
-740 KPTVQQYVRT
+740 KPAVQQYTRT
-750 HTHMNLNTL
+750 HDHMNLNTL

-781 GTAEEPAEIYLQEHV
+781 GTADEPAEIYLQEHV
-796 GALEAGQPYFY
+796 GALEAGHPYFY
-807 VPEGTELVCNYSGE
+807 VPEGSELVCNYSGD

-827 DGNGTYGVY
+827 DGNGVYGVY
-836 ADMTDVTPGMYVT
+836 ADMTAITPGMYVT
-849 YNNHFTKAGSN
+849 YNNVFTKAGSN
-860 VQLREYRAYVD
+860 VKIREYRAYVD
-871 MSGVSADPQGP
+871 MSEVASEDTATPA
-882 SYVPGR
+882 PGR
-888 KQLRIGN
+888 RLLRIGN

-900 SMTGIEQITNDQ
+900 SPTGIEQITNDQ
-912 SPIINKVICN
+912 LPITNKVIRD
-922 GQLFILRDGKIYNAM
+922 GRLLIIRDGKTYNAM
-937 GQIVNGK
+937 GQIVK

>member
-13 MAVCSMGAKAA
+13 MAVCSMGLQAA
-24 TVSDLVAIDYDY
+24 TVNDLVAIDYDY
-36 VFVADDVTSNGTVA
+36 VFIADDMTNNGTEKPVA
-50 LTTAELY
+50 NTLY
-57 ADNHI
+57 ADGHI
-62 LAAGWDGNTVHTGK
+62 FAPTANTVATNK
-76 GSSSFAGGSHLN
+76 GNSTFAGGTHLN
-88 SLRIKGKQNALAF
+88 SLRLKNAQDRLAF
-101 EVSGACDVTFYMQAT
+101 KVSGPCTVTFYTYSDA
-116 AYRGLIVSK
+116 ARGILVSK
-125 TLSDDSSAEGYQ
+125 TDNVTTAEDAFAAQ
-137 KQEANTAVWHITLPS
+137 PASTPVWTVALDE
-152 AGVYYLMSYSDDPNN
+152 AGVYYLTSYNN
-167 ANADLYFAGFEIVF
+167 DFFFAGFEIVF

-186 AVAFGVTREVAS
+186 AVTFGVTREVAS
-198 VTSTSSDDSSPI
+198 VTSTSSDDQAS
-210 TGYAVA
+210 GYAVA
-216 EDVLVDPAV
+216 EDQLVDPSV

-266 YRNQLGDDV
+266 YRNQLGEDV
-275 FKELNEGIYFSFDMT
+275 FKELNEGIYFSFDLT

-304 DVLKGRENTHYVVKI
+304 DVLKNRENAHYVVKI
-319 YNNGV
+319 YNNGS

-332 EATATTSNMKRSI
+332 EATATTSDMKRSI
-345 GIANDPS
+345 GIANDAS
-352 LQNLTGTVTVKL
+352 LQNLTGTITVKL
-364 FFWNTVSA
+364 FFWNTASA

-378 DLQVKALVSH
+378 DLQVKAIVSH

-403 AVVTTSSNPEV
+403 TEVTTSSDSQV

-424 VDPSAEGIT
+424 VDPSVEGIT
-433 ITKNFGLQN
+433 VTKNFGSQN
-442 ALSNKGRKLY
+442 SLIDKGRKLY
-452 WYNEGKQECYADNG
+452 WYNDGKQECYADKG

-473 IHDAEEY
+473 IYDASEY
-480 VNALDE
+480 INTLDE

-492 DMTVALGKQVS
+492 DMTAELGKQVS

-514 ASDAYYQV
+514 AGDAYYQV
-522 KIYNNGEVIK
+522 KIYNNGAVIK

-543 TSNMKRVINLSEEAA
+543 TSNMKRVVNLSEETA

-602 LVFTDFVAS
+602 LVFTEFEAS
-611 AHPSFTEGEV
+611 KNPTFTEGEV
-621 TAVWSNSANN
+621 TASFSNANN
-631 VAPASE
+631 NTISPATE
-637 NRGIRVQAGYDYTML
+637 NRGVRMQSQYGITSLKVE
-652 LTVPA
+652 VPA
-657 DSYISEVVFVWNSKG
+657 DSYISEVVFVWNKKG
-672 NKNTGINEDYY
+672 NKNGGTNYLDLLI
-683 IDFTVKNS
+683 TNS
-691 SDEPVSVLQQGSKE
+691 SNVQVSTLQESEQK
-705 NETVWSCGD
+705 NETTWSCGEV
-714 LRESVLKFV
+714 RESELTFA
-723 QGAGD
+723 QQTPGD
-728 FYCHSIRVTYLQ
+728 FYCHSIRVTYLP
-740 KPTVQQYVRT
+740 KPTVQQYTRT
-750 HTHMNLNTL
+750 HEHMNLNTL
-759 CFPYQIDSYTGATFY
+759 CFPYRIDSYTGATFY

-781 GTAEEPAEIYLQEHV
+781 GTAAEPAEIYLQEHV
-796 GALEAGQPYFY
+796 GALEAGKPYFY

-849 YNNHFTKAGSN
+849 YNNLFIKAGSN
-860 VQLREYRAYVD
+860 VKLREYRAYVN
-871 MSGVSADPQGP
+871 MSEVSVDQQGP

-912 SPIINKVICN
+912 SPITNKVIRN
-922 GQLFILRDGKIYNAM
+922 GQLFILRDGKTYNAI

>member
-1 MRNLKTFALLLL
+1 MRNYFKTFALLLL

-50 LTTAELY
+50 LTAAELY
-57 ADNHI
+57 ADGHI
-62 LAAGWDGNTVHTGK
+62 FAPTANTVAINK
-76 GSSSFAGGSHLN
+76 GNSTFAGGSHLN
-88 SLRIKGKQNALAF
+88 SLRIKGTQNALTF

-116 AYRGLIVSK
+116 VYRGLIVSK
-125 TLSDDSSAEGYQ
+125 TLSDNPTAEGYQ

-152 AGVYYLMSYSDDPNN
+152 AGVYYLMSYSDDPGNV
-167 ANADLYFAGFEIVF
+167 NADLYFAGFEMIF

-186 AVAFGVTREVAS
+186 AVTFGVTREVAS
-198 VTSTSSDDSSPI
+198 ETSTSSDNQAS
-210 TGYAVA
+210 GYAVA

-237 NVLSNKGRAMY
+237 NVLTEKGRAIY
-248 WFDGTETKNCYT
+248 WFDGTETKNCYV

-275 FKELNEGIYFSFDMT
+275 FKELNEGIYFSFDLT

-304 DVLKGRENTHYVVKI
+304 DVLKNRENAHYVVKI
-319 YNNGV
+319 YNNGS

-332 EATATTSNMKRSI
+332 EATATTSDMKRSI

-364 FFWNTVSA
+364 FFWNTASA
-372 QYVAIK
+372 QYVIIK
-378 DLQVKALVSH
+378 DLQVKAIVSH
-388 ITDGTQTFGLTRTVD
+388 IADGTQTFGLTRTV
-403 AVVTTSSNPEV
+403 ASVISTSSDELV
-414 SGYAVSDDAL
+414 TGYAVSDDAL

-433 ITKNFGLQN
+433 ITKNFGSQN
-442 ALSNKGRKLY
+442 SLTEKGRKLY
-452 WYNEGKQECYADNG
+452 WYNEGKQDCYADQG

-473 IHDAEEY
+473 IYDAKEY

-492 DMTVALGKQVS
+492 DMTAELGKQVS

-514 ASDAYYQV
+514 AGDAYYQV
-522 KIYNNGEVIK
+522 NIYNNGAVIK

-543 TSNMKRVINLSEEAA
+543 TSDMKRVVNLSEETA

-594 AQGEGVKG
+594 AEGEGVKG
-602 LVFTDFVAS
+602 LVFTDFES
-611 AHPSFTEGEV
+611 AKNPTFTEGEV
-621 TAVWSNSANN
+621 TASFSNANN
-631 VAPASE
+631 NTISPATES
-637 NRGIRVQAGYDYTML
+637 RGVRMQSQYGITSLNVEVT
-652 LTVPA
+652 A
-657 DSYISEVVFVWNSKG
+657 DSYISEVVFVWNKKG
-672 NKNTGINEDYY
+672 NLNGGANFLDLLIT
-683 IDFTVKNS
+683 NS
-691 SDEPVSVLQQGSKE
+691 SDVQVSTLQESEQK
-705 NETVWSCGD
+705 NETTWSCGEV
-714 LRESVLKFV
+714 RESELTFA
-723 QGAGD
+723 QQTPGD
-728 FYCHSIRVTYLQ
+728 FYCHSIRVTYLP

-759 CFPYQIDSYTGATFY
+759 CYPYQIDSYTGATFY

-781 GTAEEPAEIYLQEHV
+781 GTAAEPAEIYLQEHV
-796 GALEAGQPYFY
+796 GALEAGKPYFY

-836 ADMTDVTPGMYVT
+836 ADMTDVASGMYVT
-849 YNNHFTKAGSN
+849 YNNLFTKAGSN
-860 VQLREYRAYVD
+860 VKLREYRAYVD
-871 MSGVSADPQGP
+871 MSEVSVDAQGP
-882 SYVPGR
+882 SYIPR
-888 KQLRIGN
+888 RRLLKIGN

-900 SMTGIEQITNDQ
+900 SPTDIENTSANFGGSEKILE
-912 SPIINKVICN
+912 N
-922 GQLFILRDGKIYNAM
+922 GVLYILRDGKKYNVH
-937 GQIVNGK
+937 GQMVK